1 MILNLNLMAMLLGM
15 KMLNPQI
22 RRKMASNK
30 MGNIKMAS
38 EIHQHLEDATIAD
51 QIATTAADALAED
64 DAAEVDAA
72 AAAVVAAA
80 AETAVQIVVE
90 TAAQIVVEA
99 IVVGAM
105 IIVAARDRRVDRRV
119 AAHLTDLL
127 LSAIDNRSR
136 LISVQTRRLLLQ
148 PLHLPLPQHLRQ
160 LRLQRRLQR
169 RQQHR
174 SVDHFM
180 APRCV

>member
-22 RRKMASNK
+22 RCKMVNNKMASNK
-30 MGNIKMAS
+30 MVS
-38 EIHQHLEDATIAD
+38 EIHQHLEDAMIAD

-64 DAAEVDAA
+64 DAVEVDAA
-72 AAAVVAAA
+72 AAVVAA

-90 TAAQIVVEA
+90 TVAEIVAEA

-105 IIVAARDRRVDRRV
+105 TIVAARDRRVV
-119 AAHLTDLL
+119 AHRTDLL
-127 LSAIDNRSR
+127 LSVKDNLSR
-136 LISVQTRRLLLQ
+136 LISVQTRRFLLQ
-148 PLHLPLPQHLRQ
+148 PQHLPQHLRQ

-169 RQQHR
+169 RQQNR

-180 APRCV
+180 AQRCV

>member
-1 MILNLNLMAMLLGM
+1 M
-15 KMLNPQI
+15 
-22 RRKMASNK
+22 
-30 MGNIKMAS
+30 
-38 EIHQHLEDATIAD
+38 IAD

-64 DAAEVDAA
+64 DAAEVGAA
-72 AAAVVAAA
+72 A
-80 AETAVQIVVE
+80 E
-90 TAAQIVVEA
+90 TAAQIVAETAAETVVETVAEA
-99 IVVGAM
+99 IVAGAM
-105 IIVAARDRRVDRRV
+105 TIVAARDRRVDRRV

-148 PLHLPLPQHLRQ
+148 PQHLPLPHLRQ

-169 RQQHR
+169 RQQNR

>member
-1 MILNLNLMAMLLGM
+1 M
-15 KMLNPQI
+15 
-22 RRKMASNK
+22 
-30 MGNIKMAS
+30 
-38 EIHQHLEDATIAD
+38 IAD

-72 AAAVVAAA
+72 AAVVVAA
-80 AETAVQIVVE
+80 AETAVQIVLETAAQIVVE

-105 IIVAARDRRVDRRV
+105 TIVAARDRRVDRRV

-148 PLHLPLPQHLRQ
+148 PQHLPLPHLRQ

-169 RQQHR
+169 RQQNR

>member
-22 RRKMASNK
+22 RCKMARNK
-30 MGNIKMAS
+30 MVNIKMVNIKMVS

-64 DAAEVDAA
+64 DAAEVG
-72 AAAVVAAA
+72 AAAV
-80 AETAVQIVVE
+80 ETAAE
-90 TAAQIVVEA
+90 TAAQIVAEA
-99 IVVGAM
+99 IVAGAM
-105 IIVAARDRRVDRRV
+105 TIVV
-119 AAHLTDLL
+119 AHRTGLL
-127 LSAIDNRSR
+127 LSAKDNHSR
-136 LISVQTRRLLLQ
+136 LISVRIRRRQLWLQ
-148 PLHLPLPQHLRQ
+148 PQHLPLPQHQRQ

-169 RQQHR
+169 RQQNR
-174 SVDHFM
+174 SVDHCM